1 MKKIFICLAVF
12 MTPSVAHANPQ
23 IFGFL
28 PEKCSSINSLD
39 FSPTSQIG
47 ENIIGY
53 FSGLNMASVIASGGK
68 SDDSKFDKIQSVD
81 FITSSV
87 HEICL
92 SKPDIPLS
100 TAVILFWTTRIQSSP
115 K

>member
-1 MKKIFICLAVF
+1 MKKILMCIVALLG
-12 MTPSVAHANPQ
+12 TSTAHANPQ

-28 PEKCSSINSLD
+28 PEKCSSINALD
-39 FSPTSQIG
+39 FSPMSPVG

-53 FSGLNMASVIASGGK
+53 FSGLNMATVVASGGK
-68 SDDSKFDKIQSVD
+68 SDDSKFDKIQSVE

-100 TAVILFWTTRIQSSP
+100 TATILFWTTRIKNS

>member
-1 MKKIFICLAVF
+1 MKKAILVF
-12 MTPSVAHANPQ
+12 FFAISPSFALANPQ

-28 PEKCSSINSLD
+28 PEKCADLNSLD
-39 FSPTSQIG
+39 FSPSAPIG
-47 ENIIGY
+47 ENVIGY
-53 FSGLNMASVIASGGK
+53 FSGLNMATVIVNGGK
-68 SDDSKFDKIQSVD
+68 SNDNSVEKIQSVD

-100 TAVILFWTTRIQSSP
+100 TAVTMFWASRIKS